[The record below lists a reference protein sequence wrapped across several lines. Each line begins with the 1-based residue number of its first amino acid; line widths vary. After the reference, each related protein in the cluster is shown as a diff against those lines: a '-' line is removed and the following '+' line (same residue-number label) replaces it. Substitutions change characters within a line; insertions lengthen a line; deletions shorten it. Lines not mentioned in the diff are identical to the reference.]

1 MASYDFYVPQF
12 NADAAGQLLQMTMMD
27 TSFVQIG
34 AYQAA
39 YKIDLKQ
46 SVARDMFRFTMYNST
61 VSIGDLETN
70 ASSAIL
76 TLDTDRD
83 MGFYI
88 QTGKFPTVQPN
99 YVAGDYTAGGLL
111 APVNPLLSS
120 VYVGHLADQSFDDNN
135 VCAIANEY
143 MSFIAKTLFTTAK
156 ASAIFNNESDYI
168 KKMDAQAPVTA
179 YYQKLYDSSGDT
191 AEIHTNTFSAAEIL
205 TDSLRD
211 VSSGLDTRSRNK
223 LTRNLFYGIAGQDF
237 SRYTNSNHTGI
248 LDSSANYDTATNTWP
263 VPVIVGDTF
272 NSFIVVKK
280 FATQSAAIFGAGS
293 TDIPISDRKYRIV
306 INIVADTETP
316 VYNLAFQRPTQIVQ
330 GVSPQWSSPI
340 HSLVSLGSA
349 ITLNQ

>member
-1 MASYDFYVPQF
+1 MATYDFYVPQF
-12 NADAAGQLLQMTMMD
+12 DTDASGQLLQMTMVD

-46 SVARDMFRFTMYNST
+46 SVAREIFRFTMYNST

-70 ASSAIL
+70 ASSATL
-76 TLDTDRD
+76 TLDTDKD
-83 MGFYI
+83 MGFYV

-120 VYVGHLADQSFDDNN
+120 VYVGHLDNQSFDDNN

-168 KKMDAQAPVTA
+168 KKMDGQGPVTA
-179 YYQKLYDSSGDT
+179 YYQKLYDSSGDS
-191 AEIHTNTFSAAEIL
+191 AEIHTNTLSAAEIL
-205 TDSLRD
+205 TDSLKD
-211 VSSGLDTRSRNK
+211 VSDSLDTRSRNR
-223 LTRNLFYGIAGQDF
+223 LTRNLFYGIASQDF
-237 SRYTNSNHTGI
+237 ARYSNSNRSGI
-248 LDSSANYDTATNTWP
+248 LDSSANFDAATNTWP

-280 FATQSAAIFGAGS
+280 LATQSAAIFGGDADVI
-293 TDIPISDRKYRIV
+293 DIPDRKYRIV
-306 INIVADTETP
+306 INIVADSETP
-316 VYNLAFQRPTQIVQ
+316 DYNLAFQRSTQIVQ

-340 HSLVSLGSA
+340 HTLVALNSA